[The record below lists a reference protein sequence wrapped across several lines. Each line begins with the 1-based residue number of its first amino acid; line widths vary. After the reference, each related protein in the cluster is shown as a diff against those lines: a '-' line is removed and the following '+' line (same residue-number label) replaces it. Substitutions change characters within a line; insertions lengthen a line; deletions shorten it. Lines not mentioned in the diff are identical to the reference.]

1 MISYFDTSAL
11 IPLLVEE
18 AGSQRAELL
27 WNESERVV
35 GTRLAYAEARA
46 ALALAKRIDR
56 ITASSLRAAV
66 NGLEHLY
73 AGMSIVEIS
82 EDIVHRAGTLAESYA
97 LRGYDAVHLAA
108 AETLADEDVVLVAGD
123 ERLCAAAASLGLAVG
138 HT

>member
-35 GTRLAYAEARA
+35 GTRLAYADARA

-66 NGLEHLY
+66 NDLEHLY

-82 EDIVHRAGTLAESYA
+82 EDMCTEPGRWPKVTRSGGTTPYTWLPLKRSPMRTSSWLRATSGSAQLPHRSG
-97 LRGYDAVHLAA
+97 
-108 AETLADEDVVLVAGD
+108 
-123 ERLCAAAASLGLAVG
+123 
-138 HT
+138 